1 MGHPKFTE
9 NLTVLYGRRRSL
21 CGTTLSMTSDIAGPP
36 RFPDAGA
43 PLPPERAFV
52 IQLRAPAAGGH
63 DHFVGRAEHIASGAA
78 AHFGSVR
85 ELVDFVRQVLSAGE
99 RSEREGGEP

>member
-1 MGHPKFTE
+1 
-9 NLTVLYGRRRSL
+9 
-21 CGTTLSMTSDIAGPP
+21 MTSGTAGPP
-36 RFPDAGA
+36 GFPNAGV

-52 IQLRAPAAGGH
+52 IQLRAPAAGGD

-85 ELVDFVRQVLSAGE
+85 ELVDFVRQVLSAAE
-99 RSEREGGEP
+99 RSQRSEREGGEP

>member
-1 MGHPKFTE
+1 
-9 NLTVLYGRRRSL
+9 
-21 CGTTLSMTSDIAGPP
+21 MTSDIAGPP
-36 RFPDAGA
+36 RFPDTGV

-85 ELVDFVRQVLSAGE
+85 ELVGFVRQVLSAGE
-99 RSEREGGEP
+99 RSQRSEREGGEP

>member
-1 MGHPKFTE
+1 
-9 NLTVLYGRRRSL
+9 
-21 CGTTLSMTSDIAGPP
+21 MTSDIAGPA
-36 RFPDAGA
+36 RFPNAGV

-52 IQLRAPAAGGH
+52 IQLRAPAAAGGD

-85 ELVDFVRQVLSAGE
+85 ELVDFVRQVLATGE
-99 RSEREGGEP
+99 Q